1 MLDLYCNRIENN
13 SLLMLDFSKKVNLD
27 EERYFIKYQKKSY
40 DNSNTI
46 DNKFFAW
53 GGTSQCQC

>member
-13 SLLMLDFSKKVNLD
+13 YLLMLNFSKKVNLD

-46 DNKFFAW
+46 DNNFFA
-53 GGTSQCQC
+53 

>member
-46 DNKFFAW
+46 DNKFFA
-53 GGTSQCQC
+53 